1 MKPGDSNF
9 GIEPRDRAGSL
20 TTMQNGQLTTQTYP
34 NIEPVTYRAFYSQF
48 AKALAGQGEVPVAPE
63 TPRDVIRLIELA
75 RLSSKQERTLHIREH
90 YAEIDTP

>member
-9 GIEPRDRAGSL
+9 GIESKERAGSL
-20 TTMQNGQLTTQTYP
+20 TTIQSGQLTAQTCP

-48 AKALAGQGEVPVAPE
+48 AKALAGQGEVLVTPE

-75 RLSSKQERTLHIREH
+75 RLSSKEGRTLDIRER
-90 YAEIDTP
+90 YAEID